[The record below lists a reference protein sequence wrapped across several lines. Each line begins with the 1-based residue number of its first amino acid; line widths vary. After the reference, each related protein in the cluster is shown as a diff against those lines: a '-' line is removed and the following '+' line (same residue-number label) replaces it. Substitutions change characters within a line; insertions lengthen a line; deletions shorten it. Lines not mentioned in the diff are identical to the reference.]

1 MVVRCATPGALLGGE
16 YSPEHWRMGTTVE
29 RKAGRGKKGREGGR
43 KEEGKEE
50 GREEERW
57 RESRKVVTTDAF
69 KEV

>member
-1 MVVRCATPGALLGGE
+1 MPPLGLCWVGSIHQSTGGRE
-16 YSPEHWRMGTTVE
+16 QLGKE

-43 KEEGKEE
+43 KEEGTEA